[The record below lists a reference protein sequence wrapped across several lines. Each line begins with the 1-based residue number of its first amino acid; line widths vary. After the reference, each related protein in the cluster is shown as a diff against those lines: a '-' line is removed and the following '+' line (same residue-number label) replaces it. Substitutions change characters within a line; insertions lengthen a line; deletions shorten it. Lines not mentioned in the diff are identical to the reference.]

1 MSCPRC
7 SAWFVS
13 WDQRM
18 LGQLADGVRAHFPL
32 VLTYKYAR
40 DQPVVSLL
48 RPRTSGNRPT
58 EFHPHTSGK
67 CENKEKICCDGKPY
81 KTRME
86 ITCPFHSLVYG
97 IECHEQTEQVD
108 RLVHPIL
115 KRGHSNSVEASHNI
129 LLRFRS
135 KDIHLDNLHYELSS
149 NLADL

>member
-1 MSCPRC
+1 MIQKLL
-7 SAWFVS
+7 F
-13 WDQRM
+13 
-18 LGQLADGVRAHFPL
+18 
-32 VLTYKYAR
+32 KYQMNGASQ
-40 DQPVVSLL
+40 D
-48 RPRTSGNRPT
+48 
-58 EFHPHTSGK
+58 E
-67 CENKEKICCDGKPY
+67 
-81 KTRME
+81 ME

-135 KDIHLDNLHYELSS
+135 MDIHLDNLHYELSS